1 MRRRGNRIGV
11 WRRPSRTTHLRR
23 GPDLTLQGLCERL
36 GTTARPAH
44 RASDDVAATLE
55 LLARLRPDV
64 ERTAPARRET
74 VEGLRRAFLP
84 VAQEVAELRREVGA
98 LRPPALLDRVLERSG
113 LLRYYSD
120 ATPAATCG
128 CWPAGAREGRRPV
141 AAVPGLITSRFPAC
155 IGWEQPYPGIADR
168 RPQQVRNT
176 DGHVLPG
183 AEHRPGRPVGRPC
196 AGPGHSTCRS
206 ASHG

>member
-1 MRRRGNRIGV
+1 MVDTYELARRFIG
-11 WRRPSRTTHLRR
+11 
-23 GPDLTLQGLCERL
+23 GPDLTLQSLCERQ

-44 RASDDVAATLE
+44 GACEDVAATLE

-64 ERTAPARRET
+64 EHTAPARREA

-120 ATPAATCG
+120 EPRRLARLDTAA
-128 CWPAGAREGRRPV
+128 PSRKAGSRR
-141 AAVPGLITSRFPAC
+141 SDAC
-155 IGWEQPYPGIADR
+155 
-168 RPQQVRNT
+168 
-176 DGHVLPG
+176 
-183 AEHRPGRPVGRPC
+183 
-196 AGPGHSTCRS
+196 STWR
-206 ASHG
+206 